1 MPHLGSNARALAAI
15 VGVAAALAASG
26 LSIAAPDPDGP
37 SRFAVVIEG
46 GPTWDSAD
54 PQEFFLADP
63 AAREPLLEFQSGRA
77 VAAAVDVQ
85 LTPVLVFRGQI
96 ESGEVEIEN
105 VLFGPATTLDKVV
118 VATTRYE
125 GARVGIFLHGLLRR
139 DPFDPAADHR
149 TLGRFGFSVARSRL
163 AGVKLED
170 VARTEFEITSWDLK
184 DGTQLA
190 LEAEWIGRLGRSPW
204 FLGVGVVIGIGQGPQ
219 IVFRPDAGSAYV
231 PSGFEY
237 QPNRMVAR
245 IGYRFGVARK

>member
-1 MPHLGSNARALAAI
+1 MRYLGSNARPLAA
-15 VGVAAALAASG
+15 VFAVATVLAAPGVSTAAA
-26 LSIAAPDPDGP
+26 DPDGP
-37 SRFAVVIEG
+37 SRFAILIEG

-54 PQEFFLADP
+54 PQEFFLTDP
-63 AAREPLLEFQSGRA
+63 AAREPLLEFQSGTA

-85 LTPVLVFRGQI
+85 LTPVLVLRGQI
-96 ESGEVEIEN
+96 EAGKAEIEN
-105 VLFGPATTLDKVV
+105 VLFGPAASLDNVV

-125 GARVGIFLHGLLRR
+125 GARIGIFLHGLLRR
-139 DPFDPAADHR
+139 DPFDPASDHR
-149 TLGRFGFSVARSRL
+149 TLGRFGLSIARSRL
-163 AGVKLED
+163 AGVELED
-170 VARTEFEITSWDLK
+170 VARTEFEITSWDTK
-184 DGTQLA
+184 DALQLA

-204 FLGVGVVIGIGQGPQ
+204 FLGVGLVIGVGQGPQ